1 MSVGNERVQLQER
14 VINLTY
20 HFGRP
25 LSQLPLADFENLLY
39 NELSSLEKQD
49 MTYEAGRG
57 LETIPHLLDV
67 GRLVEFYL
75 THSDF
80 LKQDYFNN
88 SEYSPYDWQRMI
100 LIGAY
105 LHDVGKNHLD
115 ARLLGRRGDLSREQL
130 EEIKTH
136 VNSSSQELETLGLEE
151 PIQNIAF
158 YHHERVDGSGY
169 PDGLKGDEIPRE
181 VLPVSFFDALHAI
194 ATRNYFRRTSKPK
207 SAGEAVKYATNH
219 LSKRF
224 DQGVVEFVRS
234 YAGSEDAPLYQIL
247 QGMMDN
253 ARNR

>member
-1 MSVGNERVQLQER
+1 MNSSNLKLKLQEK
-14 VINLTY
+14 IIDLTY
-20 HFGRP
+20 YFGRP
-25 LSQLPLADFENLLY
+25 LSQLPPADFENLLY

-49 MTYEAGRG
+49 LTYETGRG

-67 GRLVEFYL
+67 GQLVEFYL

-80 LKQDYFNN
+80 LKQDYFMN
-88 SEYSPYDWQRMI
+88 SHHSLDDWYRMI
-100 LIGAY
+100 ALGAY

-136 VNSSSQELETLGLEE
+136 VNSSWQELETLGLEE

-169 PDGLKGDEIPRE
+169 PHALKGDEIPLE

-194 ATRNYFRRTSKPK
+194 ATRNYFNRFSKPRK
-207 SAGEAVKYATNH
+207 VNEAVEYATNH

-224 DQGVVEFVRS
+224 DQGVVEFVMN

-253 ARNR
+253 ARN